1 MAQEANNFIGKTIW
15 ITGASSGIGEAIALE
30 YAKERNTLVLSARR
44 EEALQEVKRKC
55 EKLGSKAVV
64 IPLDLASA
72 ESIEKA
78 FAQAQSELPKIDVL
92 INNGG
97 ISQRSLVL
105 ETPVDIDR
113 KLFEINFFGTVH
125 LTKLVLPWMI
135 QTGGGTL
142 AATSSMVGRFG
153 FPLRSAYA
161 ASKHALH
168 GVFESLY
175 LENYKQNI
183 KTTLICPGRIRTG
196 FSLNALTSDG
206 KAHAKMDEG
215 LEAGISPEKAARK
228 IVKALNRG
236 KKEVWVGGKE
246 ILMMYFRKY
255 IPALFFK
262 IAKNVKPT

>member
-1 MAQEANNFIGKTIW
+1 MGLKGKTIW
-15 ITGASSGIGEAIALE
+15 ITGASSGIGAAIAKEL
-30 YAKERNTLVLSARR
+30 AKGSNTLVLSARR
-44 EEALQEVKRKC
+44 IDALDEVKSAC
-55 EKLGSKAVV
+55 EALGSKAIVV
-64 IPLDLASA
+64 PLDLAAA

-78 FAQAQSELPKIDVL
+78 VQTVKSELDHVDVL

-97 ISQRSLVL
+97 ISQRSLVKD
-105 ETPVDIDR
+105 TPIDIDR
-113 KLFEINFFGTVH
+113 KIFEVNFFGTVH

-135 QTGGGTL
+135 ETGGGTI

-168 GVFESLY
+168 GFFESLY
-175 LENYKQNI
+175 LENYKENI
-183 KTTLICPGRIRTG
+183 KTLLICPGRIRTG

-206 KAHAKMDEG
+206 QAHAKMDEG
-215 LEAGISPEKAARK
+215 LEAGIPPEKAAKK
-228 IVKALNRG
+228 IVKAIEKG
-236 KKEVWVGGKE
+236 KKEVWVGGNE

-262 IAKNVKPT
+262 IAKNIKPT